1 MNIDLAGRI
10 ALVTGAAQG
19 IGLEIATQL
28 AAAGADTVLSDLN
41 PEVAER
47 ARTLASLG
55 YSVTSVVLDT
65 TDEVSIS
72 AAMEELQ
79 STVGSPTILINNA
92 GISSPSPTIETTAEM
107 WSRVIAVNLTGPFL
121 CSRAVL
127 RGMRTAGWGRIVN
140 MSSFNAKSAPVN
152 GDNASYAASKAG
164 LTGLI
169 HNLAV
174 EFGPDQITVNGI
186 APGIVDTAL
195 LRSVH
200 PPERLA
206 ELKKRLPVG
215 RFTTPADIASL
226 AVFLSSDQAQSIT
239 GEIININGGLY
250 FD

>member
-1 MNIDLAGRI
+1 MNIDLTGRV

-28 AAAGADTVLSDLN
+28 AAAGAVTVLSDVN
-41 PEVAER
+41 PEVADR
-47 ARTLASLG
+47 ARALSDQGHDA
-55 YSVTSVVLDT
+55 TSVILDT
-65 TDEVSIS
+65 TDEASIQ
-72 AAMEELQ
+72 AAMAELE
-79 STVGSPTILINNA
+79 STVGAPSILINNA
-92 GISSPSPTIETTAEM
+92 GISSPSPTIETTAES
-107 WSRVIAVNLTGPFL
+107 WNRVLAVNLTGPFL
-121 CSRAVL
+121 CARAVL
-127 RGMRTAGWGRIVN
+127 PGMRKAGWGRIVN

-186 APGIVDTAL
+186 APGIVDTTL
-195 LRSVH
+195 LRRVH
-200 PPERLA
+200 PPERLE